1 VAGSEVVVAVPSEGV
16 LRKVEEE
23 EVEDSGSKPM
33 LRGGGTRHLT
43 SQRYLLV
50 EVYGDSIRVSMLDLV
65 SVEGEKAR
73 LEKKGNCRKLEK

>member
-33 LRGGGTRHLT
+33 LQGGARHLT

-50 EVYGDSIRVSMLDLV
+50 EVYGDSRRVSMLDLV

>member
-1 VAGSEVVVAVPSEGV
+1 
-16 LRKVEEE
+16 
-23 EVEDSGSKPM
+23 
-33 LRGGGTRHLT
+33 
-43 SQRYLLV
+43 LLV